1 MDYEQFKIVYIQA
14 FKTIF
19 KYSNKEVGYYINL
32 DKVVE
37 LEDAYPDFAKR
48 AENDPTL

>member
-1 MDYEQFKIVYIQA
+1 MDYEQFKTEYVRA

-19 KYSNKEVGYYINL
+19 KYSNKEVGYYISL
-32 DKVVE
+32 DRMEE
-37 LEDAYPDFAKR
+37 LADAYPDFAKR